1 MVKLGFH
8 VSIAGSFDLAV
19 ERAAALSCDTF
30 QMFTRS
36 PRVWAAKPISDGA
49 AISFKKTLEASG
61 IGPVVDHMP
70 YLPNPAAEKPD
81 IYEKSVATL
90 TEELNRCHQLG
101 IPYLVTHLGHHGKE
115 DGHKKGQEKVIAAI
129 GKALDDSE
137 GNAMILLENTANEKN
152 TVGGTFADVGVIADG
167 LSRESRV
174 GFCFDTCHAAAAGYD
189 LPGFGAETVFGWFA
203 DEAGSLDRLK
213 VIHLNDMK
221 GGVGSHLDRHEH
233 LGLGTLGEDT
243 IRDVLTLPS
252 LSHCAFI
259 METPVNEVRSDKE
272 NMEVARRLSK

>member
-19 ERAAALSCDTF
+19 ERAKALSCDTF

-49 AISFKKTLEASG
+49 AISFKRTLEASG

-115 DGHKKGQEKVIAAI
+115 DGHKTHYKKIPFSLLNINLFAEVHKYSFFFSQKIFIWLCG
-129 GKALDDSE
+129 
-137 GNAMILLENTANEKN
+137 IL
-152 TVGGTFADVGVIADG
+152 VV
-167 LSRESRV
+167 
-174 GFCFDTCHAAAAGYD
+174 TCG
-189 LPGFGAETVFGWFA
+189 
-203 DEAGSLDRLK
+203 
-213 VIHLNDMK
+213 I
-221 GGVGSHLDRHEH
+221 
-233 LGLGTLGEDT
+233 
-243 IRDVLTLPS
+243 
-252 LSHCAFI
+252 
-259 METPVNEVRSDKE
+259 
-272 NMEVARRLSK
+272 